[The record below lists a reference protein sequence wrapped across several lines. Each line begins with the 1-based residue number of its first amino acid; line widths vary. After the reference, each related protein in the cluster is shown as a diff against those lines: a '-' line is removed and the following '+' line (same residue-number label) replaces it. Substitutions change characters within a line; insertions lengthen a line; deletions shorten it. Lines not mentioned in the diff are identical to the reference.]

1 MESEYDIKAY
11 EDNQVDLYAVQGEKD
26 SRTVIFNIIEKSGL
40 TVPTSNAVVID
51 KKLDLTDCT
60 VKMYVKNSKI
70 AICNGIVSE
79 PSTNGEVKFI
89 LNEASSKENGSFD
102 CIISVINQKSEELRI
117 VGIKLNVSPAD
128 IRMRG
133 YTC

>member
-11 EDNQVDLYAVQGEKD
+11 EDNQINLYAVQGEKD
-26 SRTVIFNIIEKSGL
+26 SRTVIFSIIEKSGQ

-70 AICNGIVSE
+70 AVCDGTIIEPAENGK
-79 PSTNGEVKFI
+79 VKFI
-89 LNEASSKENGSFD
+89 LNEASSKESGNFN
-102 CIISVINQKSEELRI
+102 CIISVINRNSEELRV
-117 VGIKLNVSPAD
+117 VGINLKVSPAN
-128 IRMRG
+128 IRTRG
-133 YTC
+133 YTG

>member
-1 MESEYDIKAY
+1 MEIEYDIKVY
-11 EDNQVDLYAVQGEKD
+11 EDNQVELYAVQGEKN

-70 AICNGIVSE
+70 TVCDGTIIEPAENGQ
-79 PSTNGEVKFI
+79 VKFI
-89 LNEASSKENGSFD
+89 LNEAASKESGKFE
-102 CIISVINQKSEELRI
+102 CIISIINEKSEELRI
-117 VGIKLNVSPAD
+117 VGIKLNVSSAN
-128 IRMRG
+128 IKKQI
-133 YTC
+133 YI